1 MLPTYAGPLRDPGAQ
16 LLRVAPSASPLDA
29 RQFSTKICKL
39 SVHRRERNR
48 ARVRCQD
55 GSGRN
60 LTNHLVYSRDL
71 TITGNVPPSGVVL
84 ASRDSSRAFVYVEDT
99 AGQRLDIYNLNGPLQ
114 TGALYPLLGTIALPD
129 SANTGPGPHAPVTM
143 TSSLDDGAVF
153 ISGDGKLLVVPVDP

>member
-60 LTNHLVYSRDL
+60 LTVELSTLGVTVPAVHANVADLGYGVDGVLGMNFLLDYNIEIRPGERRILVER
-71 TITGNVPPSGVVL
+71 
-84 ASRDSSRAFVYVEDT
+84 
-99 AGQRLDIYNLNGPLQ
+99 
-114 TGALYPLLGTIALPD
+114 IAP
-129 SANTGPGPHAPVTM
+129 
-143 TSSLDDGAVF
+143 
-153 ISGDGKLLVVPVDP
+153 